1 MGKKGFSLLEIMVV
15 VAIVGILAAIAIP
28 SYTGYITRTRR
39 TEAVTALQTVALAE
53 EKHRAEDGIYES
65 EAHLVTNHGFL
76 KPATGAQYTPSD
88 YYDIDINNVAADTFT
103 ASAVGKGSQAGDVT
117 FAINQDGTC
126 GKLSGGVFVADSE
139 LWKSLRK

>member
-15 VAIVGILAAIAIP
+15 VVIVGILAAIAIP
-28 SYTGYITRTRR
+28 SYTGYINRARR
-39 TEAVTALQTVALAE
+39 TDAVTALQNVALAE

-65 EAHLVTNHGFL
+65 EAHLIAAGFIR
-76 KPATGAQYTPSD
+76 PATGNEYTPSE
-88 YYDIDINNVAADTFT
+88 YYDINITNLTDTTFT

-126 GKLSGGVFVADSE
+126 GRLNGVNVTPDPD